1 MLLRFCV
8 EGYRSFSNRL
18 VFDLSKTRDY
28 RFNSAAI
35 LDGVVKDA
43 LVYGRN
49 GSGKTNLG
57 MAIMDGRY
65 NVALDTLGHRENG
78 IFLNADKDCSSAR
91 FSYLLSLEGHEVL
104 YEYSKGAKGVLNSER
119 LEVDEETVFSID
131 ENGDMPIDNLADFT
145 SGSLVVK
152 NEEIFLGLS
161 FLSYMCTN
169 TPRSLLGPVF
179 ALYQF
184 LGAMQFNG
192 ASSLSDDIASVID
205 ADKVKDLETFLR
217 NFGIGESLVVQPDAS
232 GVQVLHMRKRERVIP
247 FADACSSGTQTLVR
261 LFAIRELGKSRPSL
275 LFLDEFDACYHHDL
289 AESVL
294 ASMLADDG
302 MQVIATTHN
311 TDLFSNKT
319 LRPDCLFVLSESGI
333 VAAADATDRELREGH
348 NLERLYKAGEFDV

>member
-8 EGYRSFSNRL
+8 EGYRGFSNRL
-18 VFDLSKTRDY
+18 EFDLSKTRDY
-28 RFNSAAI
+28 RFNSDAI

-49 GSGKTNLG
+49 GVGKTNLG
-57 MAIMDGRY
+57 MAILDGRN
-65 NVALDTLGHRENG
+65 NVALDTLGHRANG
-78 IFLNADKDCSSAR
+78 TFLNADKGCSSAR
-91 FSYLLSLEGHEVL
+91 FSYLLSIDGRKIL
-104 YEYSKGAKGVLNSER
+104 YEYSKGAKGVLSSEK
-119 LEVDEETVFSID
+119 LAIDGETVFSID
-131 ENGDMPIDNLADFT
+131 ESGNMAVDNLADFT
-145 SGSLVVK
+145 SGTLVVK
-152 NEEIFLGLS
+152 DKEIILGLS

-169 TPRSLLGPVF
+169 TPKKLLGPVF
-179 ALYQF
+179 SLYQF

-192 ASSLSDDIASVID
+192 GSTLLDDITTVIE
-205 ADKVKDLETFLR
+205 ADKAHDLEMFLR
-217 NFGIGESLVVQPDAS
+217 NYGIDESLVVQPDVS
-232 GVQVLHMRKRERVIP
+232 GVQVLYMKKHERVIP
-247 FADACSSGTQTLVR
+247 FADACSSGTRALVR

-275 LFLDEFDACYHHDL
+275 LFLDEFDACFHHDL

-294 ASMLADDG
+294 SSMLSDRS

-319 LRPDCLFVLSESGI
+319 LRPDCLFVLSNSGI